1 MRTVLVIVG
10 GLMLLLGLLWAAQGS
25 GLFPYPAES
34 FMISQRPWVWRG
46 LGLAALGLVVLALS
60 RRRPR

>member
-10 GLMLLLGLLWAAQGS
+10 GFMVLLGLLWAAQGS
-25 GLFPYPAES
+25 GIFPYPAQS

-60 RRRPR
+60 RRPR

>member
-1 MRTVLVIVG
+1 MRRVLVIVG
-10 GLMLLLGLLWAAQGS
+10 GLLVLLGLLWAAQGS

-46 LGLAALGLVVLALS
+46 LGVALVGLILLALS